1 MNLSNAIT
9 KNSSS
14 NKGEYAMQFPTI
26 QENTDLQQAV
36 DAKQLYQALGL
47 DSTNW
52 SGWSKNNIAN
62 NPFAL
67 QGTDYGV
74 YGLGTNSQGGRP
86 TTNYYLSID
95 FAKKLA
101 MQVRTKKGEEIRDY
115 FLDCERKVVSASQ
128 PVTPALPNFTNPAD
142 AAIAWAAEY
151 KAKEAAQEQLAIAA
165 PKAAAL
171 DTLSH
176 AKGSLGIR
184 ETAKAVGIPERE
196 FVRRC
201 LDKSKPMSSRFLYRD
216 DSGRLN
222 AHAHRIKQ
230 GFMTQKIGNYADKD
244 GYDFAT
250 VQVKFTAAG
259 VAHIAKLMQN
269 KPSSQLRVV

>member
-1 MNLSNAIT
+1 
-9 KNSSS
+9 
-14 NKGEYAMQFPTI
+14 MQFPTI
-26 QENTDLQQAV
+26 QENNDLQQAV
-36 DAKQLYQALGL
+36 DAKEFYQALGL
-47 DSTNW
+47 HPANW
-52 SGWSKNNIAN
+52 SRWHTVNIAQ
-62 NPFAL
+62 NPFATEG
-67 QGTDYGV
+67 QDYQAFIVMMNGNE
-74 YGLGTNSQGGRP
+74 TK
-86 TTNYYLSID
+86 NYLLSVE

-101 MQVRTKKGEEIRDY
+101 MQVKTEVGERIRDY
-115 FLDCERKVVSASQ
+115 FLECERKVTQSA
-128 PVTPALPNFTNPAD
+128 PVMPALPNFTNPAD
-142 AAIAWAAEY
+142 AAIAWAEEY
-151 KAKEAAQEQLAIAA
+151 KAKEAAQAQVIELQ

-201 LDKSKPMSSRFLYRD
+201 LDKNKPVSSRFLYRD
-216 DSGRLN
+216 DNGRLN

-230 GFMTQKIGNYADKD
+230 GFMTQKLGSYADND
-244 GYDFAT
+244 GYDVAT

-269 KPSSQLRVV
+269 KSSVQLRVV

>member
-1 MNLSNAIT
+1 MNILTQTNQQSMTSQQIADLVDSRHDVVRKSIERLVARGVIQLPPVTEVKLNQSLSPN
-9 KNSSS
+9 
-14 NKGEYAMQFPTI
+14 NKTVVYVFSGDQGKRDSIIVVAQLSPEFTAK
-26 QENTDLQQAV
+26 LV
-36 DAKQLYQALGL
+36 DRWAELEQKASQSVVALPH
-47 DSTNW
+47 DYIS
-52 SGWSKNNIAN
+52 
-62 NPFAL
+62 AL
-67 QGTDYGV
+67 EE
-74 YGLGTNSQGGRP
+74 L
-86 TTNYYLSID
+86 LI
-95 FAKKLA
+95 
-101 MQVRTKKGEEIRDY
+101 TKKGEQ
-115 FLDCERKVVSASQ
+115 L
-128 PVTPALPNFTNPAD
+128 
-142 AAIAWAAEY
+142 
-151 KAKEAAQEQLAIAA
+151 AQEQLAIAA

-176 AKGSLGIR
+176 AKGSLGVR

-216 DSGRLN
+216 DKGRLN

-230 GFMTQKIGNYADKD
+230 GFMTQKVSSYEDRD

-269 KPSSQLRVV
+269 KPVNNLRVLEAV

>member
-1 MNLSNAIT
+1 
-9 KNSSS
+9 
-14 NKGEYAMQFPTI
+14 MQFPTI
-26 QENTDLQQAV
+26 QENNDLQQAV
-36 DAKQLYQALGL
+36 DAKELYLTLGL
-47 DSTNW
+47 NNAHW
-52 SGWSKNNIAN
+52 ARWSKQNIQD

-67 QGTDYGV
+67 EGTDYGV
-74 YGLGTNSQGGRP
+74 YTSMVSAQGGRP
-86 TTNYYLSID
+86 TLGYMLSIE

-101 MQVRTKKGEEIRDY
+101 MQVRTEMGERIRDY
-115 FLDCERKVVSASQ
+115 FLECERKASQ
-128 PVTPALPNFTNPAD
+128 PVTPALPNFTNPAE
-142 AAIAWAAEY
+142 AAIAWAEQY
-151 KAKEAAQEQLAIAA
+151 KAKEAAQAQVTELK

-176 AKGSLGIR
+176 AKGSLGVR

-201 LDKSKPMSSRFLYRD
+201 LDKSKPLSSRFLYRD
-216 DSGRLN
+216 DKGRLN

-230 GFMTQKIGNYADKD
+230 GFMTQKLGSYADKD
-244 GYDFAT
+244 GYDVAT

-269 KPSSQLRVV
+269 KPSGQLRVV